1 MDINIILP
9 DGSVKQFASG
19 TTVGQIAMSIGPGL
33 ARDALG
39 GKLDGDLVG
48 LSEPLEHGGHLR
60 ILTFSDEEGRAIL
73 RHSMSH
79 VLAKAVK
86 RLFDDVQLGIG
97 PAIDDGFY
105 YDFDLPDTLT
115 SDDLPGIEEEMK
127 SIIAEDLP
135 FEGDVFPREEAL
147 EMFRGMNELYKVELI
162 EEMPEDEPITC
173 YRLGE
178 FIDLCRGPHVPS
190 TGRLRAFRL
199 LSVAGAYWRGD
210 ENRPQLQRIY
220 GTAFD
225 SQSDLDA
232 HLHHISEARR
242 RDHRRLGRE
251 LELYSTHS
259 EGGAGLIY
267 WHPRGAV
274 VREQIEE
281 FWRTTHRDRGYD
293 IVYSPHI
300 AKKELWATSG
310 HLETF
315 RDDMF
320 NPIEADNSEYLLKP
334 MNCPFHILMY
344 QVQSR
349 SYRDLPM
356 RWAEMG
362 TVYRYE
368 RSGVLHGLLRV
379 RGFTQDDA
387 HIFCRPE
394 QVEEEIIGVVRLAQ
408 YMLTSFGYTEYEV
421 ALSTRGEADPDKY
434 IGGDDAWEK
443 AESALAGALKRIGL
457 KHTVE
462 PGEAKF
468 YGPAIDIKMLDALG
482 RGWQGPTIQLDF
494 NLPERFGLGY
504 VGSDGEVHQPVM
516 IHRTV
521 LGSMER
527 FFGGLVEHY
536 AGAFPTWLA
545 PTQVVVLPITDDH
558 VDYARELS
566 GDLAAHDV
574 RVHVDDRNEK
584 VGYKIRAAEMQKTP
598 YMLVVGDREV
608 DDETVSVRTRQQ
620 GDLGPRPY
628 VEFREMILRD
638 ISERIIAAED
648 SEG

>member
-1 MDINIILP
+1 MDISIILP
-9 DGSVKQFASG
+9 DGSVKQYQSG
-19 TTVGQIAMSIGPGL
+19 TTVGQIAASIGAGL

-39 GKLDGDLVG
+39 GKLDGRSVG

-60 ILTFSDEEGRAIL
+60 ILTFADGEGRAIL
-73 RHSMSH
+73 RHSVAH
-79 VLAKAVK
+79 VLAQAVK
-86 RLFDDVQLGIG
+86 RLLGEVQLGIG
-97 PAIDDGFY
+97 PAIEDGFY
-105 YDFDLPDTLT
+105 YDFDLADALT
-115 SDDLPGIEEEMK
+115 SDDLPRIEEEMR
-127 SIIAEDLP
+127 SIVAEDLP
-135 FEGDVFPREEAL
+135 FEREVLSREEAL
-147 EMFRGMNELYKVELI
+147 ALFRDMNEPYKVELI
-162 EEMPEDEPITC
+162 EEMPEDEQISC
-173 YRLGE
+173 YRQGE
-178 FIDLCRGPHVPS
+178 FVDLCRGPHLPS

-210 ENRPQLQRIY
+210 ETRPQLQRVY

-225 SQSDLDA
+225 KQSDLED
-232 HLHHISEARR
+232 HLHHIEEARR

-251 LELYSTHS
+251 LELYSTHE

-274 VREQIEE
+274 VREVIED
-281 FWRTTHRDRGYD
+281 FWRTTHRERGYD
-293 IVYSPHI
+293 IVYTPHI
-300 AKKELWATSG
+300 AKKELWAKSG

-320 NPIEADNSEYLLKP
+320 NPIEVDSSEYLLKP

-344 QVQSR
+344 QAETR

-387 HIFCRPE
+387 HIFCRPD

-408 YMLTSFGYTEYEV
+408 YMLTSFGYSQYEV

-434 IGGDDAWEK
+434 IGHDDAWEK
-443 AESALAGALKRIGL
+443 AETALAHALQRIGL
-457 KHTVE
+457 EYTEE

-494 NLPERFGLGY
+494 NLPERFDLGY
-504 VGSDGEVHQPVM
+504 VGSDGEVHRPVM

-545 PTQVVVLPITDDH
+545 PVQVVLLPITDDH
-558 VDYARELS
+558 SPYARQVAS
-566 GDLAAHDV
+566 DLAAHGV

-608 DDETVSVRTRQQ
+608 GDETVSVRTREQ

-628 VEFREMILRD
+628 AEFIEAILRD
-638 ISERIIAAED
+638 IEERSLTPAIE
-648 SEG
+648 